1 MNVAVLNLNTGAK
14 MSNPI
19 RVMIVDDHPVVRRG
33 IKSLLGEEED
43 IQVVGEAV
51 NGKDALEK
59 IAALQPDVILMD
71 LVMPEMGGI
80 EAIEKIT
87 ALHPNAR
94 ILVMTSFAADDK
106 VFPSIKAGAL
116 GYLLKDSDP
125 EDLIRM
131 IRQVY
136 RGELSIHP
144 TIARKVIQELNRPVQ
159 EPLTPSPLTEREM
172 EILQLLAQGVE
183 NKEIA
188 LRLCVQDAT
197 VRTHVSNILGK
208 LQLANRVQAT
218 LYALR
223 TGLTSLDG
231 ETPEKK

>member
-1 MNVAVLNLNTGAK
+1 
-14 MSNPI
+14 MSEKI

-33 IKSLLGEEED
+33 IQSLLGEEED

-59 IAALQPDVILMD
+59 VESLKPDVILMD
-71 LVMPEMGGI
+71 LVMPEMSGI

-87 ALHPNAR
+87 ASHSDAR

-144 TIARKVIQELNRPVQ
+144 TIARKVIQELNRPAT
-159 EPLTPSPLTEREM
+159 EPLTPSPITEREV
-172 EILQLLAQGVE
+172 EILKLLAEGME

-188 LRLCVQDAT
+188 AKLVVQDAT
-197 VRTHVSNILGK
+197 VRTHVSNILRK

-223 TGLTSLDG
+223 MGLTSLDDQASDQ
-231 ETPEKK
+231 K

>member
-1 MNVAVLNLNTGAK
+1 MTP
-14 MSNPI
+14 PI
-19 RVMIVDDHPVVRRG
+19 RVLVVDDHPVVRRG
-33 IKSLLGEEED
+33 IKSLLAEED
-43 IQVVGEAV
+43 GIEVVGEAS
-51 NGKDALEK
+51 NGLE
-59 IAALQPDVILMD
+59 ALQQVEKLHPDVILMD
-71 LVMPEMGGI
+71 LVMPEMGGV
-80 EAIEKIT
+80 EAIQRIT
-87 ALHPNAR
+87 AAHPEAR

-125 EDLIRM
+125 EDMLRM
-131 IRQVY
+131 IRQVH

-144 TIARKVIQELNRPVQ
+144 SIARKVIQELNRSQ
-159 EPLTPSPLTEREM
+159 EISRGPMTPSPLTEREV

-188 LRLCVQDAT
+188 RRLSLRDAT
-197 VRTHVSNILGK
+197 VRTHVSNILSK

-223 TGLTSLDG
+223 SGIASLQD
-231 ETPEKK
+231 EPPSS

>member
-1 MNVAVLNLNTGAK
+1 MTP
-14 MSNPI
+14 PI
-19 RVMIVDDHPVVRRG
+19 RVLVVDDHPVVRRG
-33 IKSLLGEEED
+33 IKSLLAEED
-43 IQVVGEAV
+43 GIEVAGEAS
-51 NGKDALEK
+51 NGLEALKQVEK
-59 IAALQPDVILMD
+59 LRPDVILMD
-71 LVMPEMGGI
+71 LVMPEMGGV
-80 EAIEKIT
+80 EAIQRIT
-87 ALHPNAR
+87 TAYPDAR

-125 EDLIRM
+125 EDMLRM
-131 IRQVY
+131 IRQVH

-144 TIARKVIQELNRPVQ
+144 SIARKVIQELNRSQ
-159 EPLTPSPLTEREM
+159 ESSRGPLTPSPLTEREV

-188 LRLCVQDAT
+188 RRLSLQDAT
-197 VRTHVSNILGK
+197 VRTHVSNILSK

-223 TGLTSLDG
+223 SGIASLQD
-231 ETPEKK
+231 EPPSH

>member
-1 MNVAVLNLNTGAK
+1 MGDLIKVL
-14 MSNPI
+14 
-19 RVMIVDDHPVVRRG
+19 VVDDHPVVRKG
-33 IKSLLGEEED
+33 IRSLLAEEED

-51 NGKDALEK
+51 NGLEAIALLK
-59 IAALQPDVILMD
+59 QVKPDVILMD
-71 LVMPEMGGI
+71 LVMPEMNGI
-80 EAIEKIT
+80 EAIQEIVKLI
-87 ALHPNAR
+87 PDAR

-131 IRQVY
+131 IRQVH

-144 TIARKVIQELNRPVQ
+144 TIARKVIQELNRPAH
-159 EPLTPSPLTEREM
+159 EPLTPSPLTEREV
-172 EILQLLAQGVE
+172 EILQYLAKGVE

-188 LRLCVQDAT
+188 RLLFLREAT

-218 LYALR
+218 LYALKK
-223 TGLTSLDG
+223 GIAQLDS
-231 ETPEKK
+231 E